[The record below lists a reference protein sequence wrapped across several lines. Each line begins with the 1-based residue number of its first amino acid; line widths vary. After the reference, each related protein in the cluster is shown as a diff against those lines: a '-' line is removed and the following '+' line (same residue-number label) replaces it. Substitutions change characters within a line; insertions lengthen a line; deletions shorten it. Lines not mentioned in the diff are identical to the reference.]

1 MPEASPQ
8 NQLMASLTRKIGPL
22 PAWAW
27 AAIPAAGYVAWSYYQ
42 AAQQVP
48 EVDET
53 ADDFGGQPS
62 VGEYGIQA
70 GGASLPGYGA
80 VPGGTSNIPIDSVE
94 TPDFTNEQWF
104 RQASN
109 WLIEEGVISTDTV
122 TALNAYLYGT
132 PERISRTQM
141 NALQRAIMRFGAAPD
156 PAFVPGVREP
166 AAPAPRINLGL
177 SAGLVDGE
185 RERLGTA
192 PPGFTFPR
200 VKNVRAKQT
209 APKTVN
215 VTWTRIGSTRDNYA
229 VRVRKGI
236 RPITTRLT
244 FANSYSIGGLEPGTY
259 NISVRIHDKRAPW
272 TATSVTVK

>member
-1 MPEASPQ
+1 MAETSPQ
-8 NQLMASLTRKIGPL
+8 NRLLASLTRKIGPL

-27 AAIPAAGYVAWSYYQ
+27 AAIPAGAYVAWSYYQ
-42 AAQQVP
+42 AAQAP

-62 VGEYGIQA
+62 VADYGIQT
-70 GGASLPGYGA
+70 GGASLPSYGA

-132 PERISRTQM
+132 PEQISGTQM

-156 PAFVPGVREP
+156 PAFVPSVAKPGERVS
-166 AAPAPRINLGL
+166 LGR
-177 SAGLVDGE
+177 SAGLMDGE

-192 PPGFTFPR
+192 PAGFTFPR
-200 VKNVRAKQT
+200 VKNVKAIQT
-209 APKTVN
+209 GPKTVN
-215 VTWTRIGSTRDNYA
+215 VTWTAIGTTKDNYS

-244 FANSYSIGGLEPGTY
+244 FANSYSVGGLEPGTY
-259 NISVRIHDKRAPW
+259 SIAVRIHDRRAPW
-272 TATSVTVK
+272 TSTTVTVK